1 MNLLIEIKRKHS
13 RAQMLKIVQYVGAD
27 SKRFDELVKV
37 FLNGPYR
44 VTQRAAWP
52 ISNCVELH
60 PTLVRPHLKK
70 LLSYL
75 GKKDEHDGV
84 KRNILR
90 LLQFIS
96 IPYSLQGKTVDLC
109 FQFLRDTKQPIAIRV
124 FAMTV
129 LANLAKENPELK
141 NEIIPLIEDQMP
153 FGSAGFLS
161 RGKKILKQLKS

>member
-1 MNLLIEIKRKHS
+1 MNLLKEIAYKHS
-13 RAQMLKIVQYVGAD
+13 QAQMLKIVQYVGTNP
-27 SKRFDELVKV
+27 KRFDELVQV
-37 FLNGPYR
+37 FLHGPYR

-60 PTLVRPHLKK
+60 PNLVKPHLKT
-70 LLSYL
+70 LISFL
-75 GKKDEHDGV
+75 GKEGEHDAV

-96 IPYSLQGKTVDLC
+96 IPKPLQGKTADLC
-109 FQFLRDTKQPIAIRV
+109 FQFLGNTKEPIAIRV

-153 FGSAGFLS
+153 FGSAGFRS
-161 RGKKILKQLKS
+161 RGKKVLTQLK